1 MVDPSPKEDTAL
13 WPEQVR
19 HLEDTALGPEQ
30 VRHLEAPNDS
40 ALADCLMALLPSSV
54 DARALIDLGA
64 VYVNRVR

>member
-1 MVDPSPKEDTAL
+1 MVDPSKK
-13 WPEQVR
+13 
-19 HLEDTALGPEQ
+19 EDTALGPEQ

-40 ALADCLMALLPSSV
+40 ALADCLVALLPSSV